1 MANRSN
7 EELAAAA
14 AAWWA
19 DRMQSRTNK
28 PRLGIGVVD
37 AAASLASELP
47 GPDADKV
54 AAFRQHLEARIAS
67 ALATSSGW
75 LTVRMDYDPD
85 VILSTAMEAAGIDP
99 RDGVLDLPWKTTM
112 DFRAD
117 QITVRSLGKP
127 DEQI

>member
-1 MANRSN
+1 MVNRSD
-7 EELAAAA
+7 EELAAAG

-19 DRMQSRTNK
+19 DRMLSRTAK

-54 AAFRQHLEARIAS
+54 AAFRQHLEAEIVS
-67 ALATSSGW
+67 ALAKASGW

-85 VILSTAMEAAGIDP
+85 VILRNAMEAAGLDAG
-99 RDGVLDLPWKTTM
+99 DGVLDLPWKTTM
-112 DFRAD
+112 DFHGD
-117 QITVRSLGKP
+117 QITVRSLGRP
-127 DEQI
+127 DERI

>member
-1 MANRSN
+1 MAKRSN

-19 DRMQSRTNK
+19 DRLQSRTTQ

-37 AAASLASELP
+37 AAASLAAALP
-47 GPDADKV
+47 GHEADKV
-54 AAFRQHLEARIAS
+54 AAFRRHLEARIAS

-99 RDGVLDLPWKTTM
+99 RDSLLDLPWKTAM

-127 DEQI
+127 DQHI